1 MYRLGLDIGYSQ
13 TKIGT
18 PEKLYKLPTAI
29 SYAIDSGI
37 NYGEDEIYEFEGKKY
52 RVGDV
57 AIDEA
62 FTTTNY
68 KFLHKYAPLILF
80 HVLNKLGLIGQQGLT
95 QPIELRTGLALT
107 DWKHKEE
114 FTQRLSNFTVNG
126 INIKI
131 NNIAIIPQGAGVYYD
146 YIHTKTG
153 GNIPSPVSIIDIGY
167 NTVNFLYFEDN
178 MPIKSK
184 CKGFSGHGVV
194 SIIRPFT
201 NWLETTYSDRF
212 TEQEAIKILLK
223 GKFIFNGE
231 EQQEVTKMI
240 NELKSNFVDKLFNS
254 ILVSEKKL
262 LGTSEK
268 VVIAGGG
275 AYFLKNV
282 QFPPNVDFSLEP
294 HELANVRGYI
304 L

>member
-1 MYRLGLDIGYSQ
+1 MFKLGLDIGYSQ

-18 PEKLYKLPTAI
+18 MEKLYKLPTAI

-37 NYGEDEIYEFEGKKY
+37 NYGEDEVYDFEGKKY

-68 KFLHKYAPLILF
+68 KFLNKYAPLILF
-80 HVLNKLGLIGQQGLT
+80 HALNKLNLINGNGLKE
-95 QPIELRTGLALT
+95 PIELRTGLALT
-107 DWKHKEE
+107 DWKNKDD
-114 FTQRLSNFTVNG
+114 FIQRLSNFTVNG
-126 INIKI
+126 ITIEIKNIVV
-131 NNIAIIPQGAGVYYD
+131 IPQGAGVYYD
-146 YIHTKTG
+146 YIRKF
-153 GNIPSPVSIIDIGY
+153 NVIPSPVSIIDIGY
-167 NTVNFLYFEDN
+167 NTINFLYFEDN
-178 MPIKSK
+178 LPIKNK
-184 CKGFSGHGVV
+184 CKAFTGHGVV
-194 SIIRPFT
+194 SIIRPFS
-201 NWLETTYSDRF
+201 NWLEATYSDKF

-223 GKFIFNGE
+223 NKFIYNGE
-231 EQQEVTKMI
+231 EQPEVTKMI
-240 NELKSNFVDKLFNS
+240 NELKSNFVVKLFNS

-275 AYFLKNV
+275 TYFLNNV
-282 QFPPNVDFSLEP
+282 QFPPNVDFASEP
-294 HELANVRGYI
+294 FEMANVRGYM